1 MASRGVGG
9 GGVCKHVSLTT
20 VKLAAKYIQKLKR
33 GQHWIDIYKF
43 FYDDSKKMQN
53 QMSHVFQMLEIEH
66 ISTILVFPVSKVTR
80 LTLYILHQHTYS
92 PHCSLNQGLLTILII
107 SFILMTSMF
116 DSGMIL

>member
-43 FYDDSKKMQN
+43 VYDDSKKMQN
-53 QMSHVFQMLEIEH
+53 QISHVFQMLD
-66 ISTILVFPVSKVTR
+66 R
-80 LTLYILHQHTYS
+80 NWAYINYPCVPCVKGH
-92 PHCSLNQGLLTILII
+92 
-107 SFILMTSMF
+107 
-116 DSGMIL
+116 